1 MSERDMIRASVSGR
15 GITRLCHF
23 TPSRNLAHILSGSE
37 GILASR
43 HLDENEAAIFNPTD
57 RRRLDGYAD
66 HVCCSIQYPNA
77 WYFSKARLDESLFRD
92 WVVIL
97 IDPRYLWESGTKFC
111 PRNAAAAH
119 GRLVGEGVAAFEGLF
134 ADEVEGVH
142 TYRRGPWRRA
152 YAPTDEQAEVLIAD
166 RVSGCDMVGVVSRS
180 DEQAANEVSRL
191 RLQGLHAPALYVV
204 PEFFDPQRL
213 KGMLR
218 SGEEPVERE
227 YVGGGADV

>member
-1 MSERDMIRASVSGR
+1 MLHDTWMRM
-15 GITRLCHF
+15 
-23 TPSRNLAHILSGSE
+23 
-37 GILASR
+37 
-43 HLDENEAAIFNPTD
+43 
-57 RRRLDGYAD
+57 RRRS
-66 HVCCSIQYPNA
+66 SIRRIGVGWTA
-77 WYFSKARLDESLFRD
+77 TRIMCAVRFSTPMRGTSAKARLDESLFRD

-111 PRNAAAAH
+111 PRNAAAAY

-166 RVSGCDMVGVVSRS
+166 RGFRSAIWSGSCSRS

-191 RLQGLHAPALYVV
+191 RVQGLHAPALYVV

-218 SGEEPVERE
+218 SGKEPAERE
-227 YVGGGADV
+227 YVGGGGDV